1 MAQIGSEDK
10 PFMLHPKGA
19 VSKESRFRKG
29 FNKIK
34 YDQNYEKI
42 FGNNHI
48 KRRKRWRMAEKTDT
62 FNEQHDYSDIQE
74 FERHCA
80 AKSNVLAVATGYGEK
95 EHALEVRI
103 KVSNKS
109 S

>member
-10 PFMLHPKGA
+10 PIMLHPKGA

-48 KRRKRWRMAEKTDT
+48 KRRKR
-62 FNEQHDYSDIQE
+62 
-74 FERHCA
+74 
-80 AKSNVLAVATGYGEK
+80 
-95 EHALEVRI
+95 
-103 KVSNKS
+103 
-109 S
+109 

>member
-1 MAQIGSEDK
+1 
-10 PFMLHPKGA
+10 
-19 VSKESRFRKG
+19 
-29 FNKIK
+29 
-34 YDQNYEKI
+34 
-42 FGNNHI
+42 
-48 KRRKRWRMAEKTDT
+48 MAEKTDT
-62 FNEQHDYSDIQE
+62 YNEQHGYSDIQE

-80 AKSNVLAVATGYGEK
+80 AQSNVLPVATGYGEK

>member
-42 FGNNHI
+42 FGNTPNVTN
-48 KRRKRWRMAEKTDT
+48 RRPRPKQVISTS
-62 FNEQHDYSDIQE
+62 QV
-74 FERHCA
+74 ERSRR
-80 AKSNVLAVATGYGEK
+80 SN
-95 EHALEVRI
+95 
-103 KVSNKS
+103 N
-109 S
+109 

>member
-1 MAQIGSEDK
+1 
-10 PFMLHPKGA
+10 
-19 VSKESRFRKG
+19 
-29 FNKIK
+29 
-34 YDQNYEKI
+34 
-42 FGNNHI
+42 
-48 KRRKRWRMAEKTDT
+48 MAEKTDT
-62 FNEQHDYSDIQE
+62 YNEQHDYSDIQE

-80 AKSNVLAVATGYGEK
+80 AKSNVLPVATGYGEK

>member
-10 PFMLHPKGA
+10 PFMLHTKVA

-42 FGNNHI
+42 FGHNHI
-48 KRRKRWRMAEKTDT
+48 KRRKR
-62 FNEQHDYSDIQE
+62 
-74 FERHCA
+74 
-80 AKSNVLAVATGYGEK
+80 
-95 EHALEVRI
+95 
-103 KVSNKS
+103 
-109 S
+109 